1 MEQIVRKNRV
11 YYYGEVECFNVDD
24 AYWRWRED
32 YHKKLGRA
40 VYRRLGRVGTRKERV
55 HGWGFVY
62 DKEPV
67 LSGVPGELV
76 PTRLL
81 GLIQGSYCR
90 MFGAWDLPG
99 GVGDDEFDEW
109 VEWALSERT
118 RAVRMIGRKQ
128 KVGRT
133 SKRLKKRYR

>member
-1 MEQIVRKNRV
+1 MEQIVKRGGV
-11 YYYGEVECFNVDD
+11 YYYGEVECINADD

-32 YHKKLGRA
+32 YHKWLGRA
-40 VYRRLGRVGTRKERV
+40 VYRRLGRIGTRKERV

-62 DKEPV
+62 DREPV

-90 MFGAWDLPG
+90 MLGAWDLPG
-99 GVGDDEFDEW
+99 EMGDDEFDGW
-109 VEWALSERT
+109 IEWAFSERT
-118 RAVRMIGRKQ
+118 RAVRLIGRRQ
-128 KVGRT
+128 KTGRT